1 MANRLRHDAAF
12 AAARVLLETVAP
24 ALRPE
29 EHRDFFDEAYRI
41 IIACLES
48 YDQQAQREAARLR
61 PSRN

>member
-1 MANRLRHDAAF
+1 
-12 AAARVLLETVAP
+12 VLLETVAP

-41 IIACLES
+41 VLAALEA
-48 YDQQAQREAARLR
+48 YDQQAEREAARLK